1 MMQDFVQRYEKEE
14 EKQNL
19 LLAVDVPRN
28 ILRTPGRKSNKLSKS
43 ELTKSLKRLSKQER
57 NEQGLIGS

>member
-19 LLAVDVPRN
+19 LLAVDVTRN

-43 ELTKSLKRLSKQER
+43 ELTKSLKRLSKAR
-57 NEQGLIGS
+57 KK

>member
-14 EKQNL
+14 ERQNL
-19 LLAVDVPRN
+19 LLAVNVTRN
-28 ILRTPGRKSNKLSKS
+28 ILRTPGQKSNKLSKS
-43 ELTKSLKRLSKQER
+43 ELTKLLKRLSKQER

>member
-19 LLAVDVPRN
+19 LLAVDVPRS

-43 ELTKSLKRLSKQER
+43 ELTKSLKRLSKAR
-57 NEQGLIGS
+57 KK